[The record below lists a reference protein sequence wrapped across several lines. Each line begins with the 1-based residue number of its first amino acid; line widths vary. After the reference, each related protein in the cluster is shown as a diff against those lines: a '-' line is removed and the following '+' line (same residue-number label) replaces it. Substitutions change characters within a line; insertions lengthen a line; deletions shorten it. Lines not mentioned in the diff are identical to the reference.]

1 MKWWF
6 GSALWMRILI
16 GMALGIAV
24 GFALRP
30 GGLAASAGL
39 DVAGIDAGLK
49 LIGDAFIRLIR
60 MLAVPLIFVSVTAA
74 VVSIADLSKL
84 GKSGAR
90 VAALYIPSGL
100 MAATLGLGLALW
112 LKPGVGS
119 APPAGIVPPEP
130 REPPTAQDL
139 LFQFIPANPVQAL
152 ANGDM
157 LSVIVFAILFG
168 IGILGAGAA
177 AKPVADAIEGAS
189 HAFVKLVGYVMEL
202 APLGA
207 FALMAW
213 VVALMGVEA
222 LVRLGALVA
231 VLYLGCLFY
240 GVIVYGGFVRF
251 GLGLPVLP
259 FYRGMSEAMAVAYST
274 SSSAATLPVTMRA
287 MIEKLGISRRM
298 SAFVASLGATVNMD
312 GSAMYMVILTVFG
325 AQLFGVELTT
335 PQMISIV
342 VTSSIGAMGLAGIPG
357 GSLVFIPAVLGI
369 AGVPLEVI
377 GIVLGVDRLMD
388 MMRTVVNVVGD
399 AVAAVAVAKWE
410 GELDED
416 AYLANRA
423 PLISEDAT

>member
-6 GSALWMRILI
+6 GSALWMRILF
-16 GMALGIAV
+16 GMALGVAV
-24 GFALRP
+24 GFVLRP
-30 GGLAASAGL
+30 GGLAMAAGV
-39 DVAGIDAGLK
+39 DVQAVDAGLK

-119 APPAGIVPPEP
+119 APPAGIIPPEP
-130 REPPTAQDL
+130 RAPPTAQEL

-168 IGILGAGAA
+168 VGILGAGAA
-177 AKPVADAIEGAS
+177 AKPVADAIDGAS
-189 HAFVKLVGYVMEL
+189 HVFIKLVGYVMEL

-213 VVALMGVEA
+213 VVA
-222 LVRLGALVA
+222 
-231 VLYLGCLFY
+231 
-240 GVIVYGGFVRF
+240 
-251 GLGLPVLP
+251 
-259 FYRGMSEAMAVAYST
+259 VAYST

-287 MIEKLGISRRM
+287 MVDKLGISRRM

-423 PLISEDAT
+423 PVISEDAT